1 MLTVNTHEP
10 AAGLAWLNPGTREPG
25 FGCRQTRKP
34 GVLKKPPGLHS
45 LHPKVWPR
53 YTNVTD
59 RQDRQTGQRFRNIGR
74 TFTCNGRAIPAL
86 VVWYII
92 KIYYYFWLFFIMQL
106 ITYLSRRSLVPCVH
120 GGGNFRC
127 LSLFIFVGATV
138 DINLAESSSV
148 CYL

>member
-1 MLTVNTHEP
+1 
-10 AAGLAWLNPGTREPG
+10 
-25 FGCRQTRKP
+25 
-34 GVLKKPPGLHS
+34 
-45 LHPKVWPR
+45 
-53 YTNVTD
+53 
-59 RQDRQTGQRFRNIGR
+59 
-74 TFTCNGRAIPAL
+74 
-86 VVWYII
+86 
-92 KIYYYFWLFFIMQL
+92 MQL